1 MEKNKK
7 HISLSKN
14 ELILIMANGN
24 SNDKSTQ
31 AARRLCIQK
40 GLDWTEYVSP
50 NVA

>member
-1 MEKNKK
+1 MEKNEK

-24 SNDKSTQ
+24 SSDKSTQ
-31 AARRLCIQK
+31 AARRICIQK
-40 GLDWTEYVSP
+40 GLDWTEYVNP